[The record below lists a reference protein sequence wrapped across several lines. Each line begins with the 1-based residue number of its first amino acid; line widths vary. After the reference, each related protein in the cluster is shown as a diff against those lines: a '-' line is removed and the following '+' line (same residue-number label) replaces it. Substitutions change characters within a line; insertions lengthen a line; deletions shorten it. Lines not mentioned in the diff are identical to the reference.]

1 MKNSKK
7 VILVIEDEIDISD
20 LITFN
25 LERESYIVRNA
36 KNGEQGLDLA
46 REEKVSLILL
56 DLMLPGIHGLDALRV
71 LKTDSKTI
79 KTPIII
85 ISALGQEEDIVK
97 GLETGADDYIC
108 KPFSLDILLAR
119 VKAVLRR
126 ANRVNNEFE
135 DIVDLEGIKIVPK
148 TRKIFIDNV
157 VTDLTFT
164 EFQILHLLAS
174 HPGWVFTRYQIIDRI
189 RGEKYPVTD
198 RSVDFQIVG
207 LRKKMGLKGKLIETI
222 RGVGYRFHYN
232 ET

>member
-1 MKNSKK
+1 MKNSNM
-7 VILVIEDEIDISD
+7 VIVVIEDEVDILE

-25 LERESYIVRNA
+25 LERESYIVRSA
-36 KNGEQGLDLA
+36 KNGERGLELA
-46 REEKVSLILL
+46 REEKVNLILL

-71 LKTDSKTI
+71 LKTDSKTSKI
-79 KTPIII
+79 PIII
-85 ISALGQEEDIVK
+85 ISALGQEENIVK
-97 GLETGADDYIC
+97 GLEIGADDYIC
-108 KPFSLDILLAR
+108 KPFSLEILLAR

-126 ANRVNNEFE
+126 GNKVNEEFE
-135 DIVDLEGIKIVPK
+135 DIVQIEGIKIVPK
-148 TRKIFIDNV
+148 TRTIFIDNM
-157 VTDLTFT
+157 VTELTFT
-164 EFQILHLLAS
+164 EFQILYLLAS

>member
-1 MKNSKK
+1 MSST
-7 VILVIEDEIDISD
+7 EDRI
-20 LITFN
+20 
-25 LERESYIVRNA
+25 
-36 KNGEQGLDLA
+36 G
-46 REEKVSLILL
+46 
-56 DLMLPGIHGLDALRV
+56 
-71 LKTDSKTI
+71 
-79 KTPIII
+79 
-85 ISALGQEEDIVK
+85 

-126 ANRVNNEFE
+126 VNRVNNEFE

-157 VTDLTFT
+157 VTELTFT

>member
-1 MKNSKK
+1 MDNFIAHILVVDDDEGIRSLVKKYLNENNFLVSTADSAESASKK
-7 VILVIEDEIDISD
+7 IEIIEFD
-20 LITFN
+20 LIILDIMMPGKT
-25 LERESYIVRNA
+25 
-36 KNGEQGLDLA
+36 GLQFLKEI
-46 REEKVSLILL
+46 RQNSRVPI
-56 DLMLPGIHGLDALRV
+56 LMLTAMSS
-71 LKTDSKTI
+71 T
-79 KTPIII
+79 
-85 ISALGQEEDIVK
+85 EDRID

-157 VTDLTFT
+157 ETELTFT

-222 RGVGYRFHYN
+222 RGVGYRFHHN

>member
-7 VILVIEDEIDISD
+7 VILVVEDEIDILE

-25 LERESYIVRNA
+25 LERESYIVMKA
-36 KNGEQGLDLA
+36 KNGERGLDLA
-46 REEKVSLILL
+46 REEKVNLILL
-56 DLMLPGIHGLDALRV
+56 DLMLPGIHGLYALRV
-71 LKTDSKTI
+71 LKTDPKTTKI
-79 KTPIII
+79 PIII

-157 VTDLTFT
+157 VTELTFT

-222 RGVGYRFHYN
+222 RGVGYRFHHN